1 MKTGKAIIA
10 VAVAIWTIAL
20 VTMLII
26 NNPYLNMIVFYFAGL
41 IAMGVLIV
49 GTEKVEKA
57 RKLARLEKTE
67 DEK

>member
-10 VAVAIWTIAL
+10 VAAAIWAFAL

-26 NNPYLNMIVFYFAGL
+26 NNPYLNMVIFYFAGL
-41 IAMGVLIV
+41 IAMGVLII
-49 GTEKVEKA
+49 GTEKIEKA

-67 DEK
+67 EEK

>member
-10 VAVAIWTIAL
+10 VAVTIWTIAL
-20 VTMLII
+20 VIMLTI
-26 NNPYLNMIVFYFAGL
+26 NNPYLNMVIFYFAGL

-67 DEK
+67 EEK

>member
-10 VAVAIWTIAL
+10 VAAVIWAFAL

-26 NNPYLNMIVFYFAGL
+26 NNPYLNMVIFYFAGL
-41 IAMGVLIV
+41 IAMGILII
-49 GTEKVEKA
+49 GTEKIEKA

-67 DEK
+67 EEK

>member
-10 VAVAIWTIAL
+10 VAVAIWTFAL

-26 NNPYLNMIVFYFAGL
+26 NNPYLNMVIFYFAGL
-41 IAMGVLIV
+41 IAMGVLII
-49 GTEKVEKA
+49 GTEKIEKA

-67 DEK
+67 EEK

>member
-10 VAVAIWTIAL
+10 VAVTIWTIAL

-26 NNPYLNMIVFYFAGL
+26 NNPYLNMILFYFAGL

-67 DEK
+67 EEK

>member
-26 NNPYLNMIVFYFAGL
+26 NNPYLNMILFYFAGL

-67 DEK
+67 EEK